1 MRFDYICKHAIY
13 DKESN
18 CDFTRASH
26 FWYISMLS
34 LHEYHVKMPNS
45 TFFGPQ
51 KQATTIFSLG
61 FVFRRNSTPGEI
73 LKAPKGAAM
82 KFIKIQT
89 EETATK
95 SKIKGHDGLLVKHKN
110 NRLKI

>member
-1 MRFDYICKHAIY
+1 
-13 DKESN
+13 
-18 CDFTRASH
+18 
-26 FWYISMLS
+26 MLS
-34 LHEYHVKMPNS
+34 LHEHHVKMPNF

-51 KQATTIFSLG
+51 KQATTIFFSSELG

-95 SKIKGHDGLLVKHKN
+95 SKIKGHVGSW
-110 NRLKI
+110 